1 MVIQLTNKEEYNG
14 LFSSHNKDGRSA
26 LLVACINGCFNAVK
40 LLVENNANIFLKNN
54 VCFI

>member
-1 MVIQLTNKEEYNG
+1 MGIQLTSKEEYNG